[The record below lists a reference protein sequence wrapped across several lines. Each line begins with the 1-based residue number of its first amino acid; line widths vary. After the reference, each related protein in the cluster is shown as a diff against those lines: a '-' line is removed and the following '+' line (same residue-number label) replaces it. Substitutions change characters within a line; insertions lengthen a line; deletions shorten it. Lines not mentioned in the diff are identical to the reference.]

1 MNKRKGLCFVL
12 SGVLLASV
20 ALLGF
25 SGPAVAEAWRD
36 IYSNNLFAHY
46 LFTGNIIAPLLNLT
60 GGSGSIPAGGQ
71 WSPSLNLI
79 SSPGSAI
86 FGPLT
91 LNNNSGH
98 GPGVKI
104 EDCTGLGSGPG
115 NTFQNGCDIKTYSSD
130 EVGQI
135 WLTAAAGSSSQGTF
149 TMYMGQTW
157 PADAICTL
165 TLIDLQAAW
174 DPQATA
180 KIIPDPCTK
189 SGHSCPQQ
197 TMTIEWD
204 NHGVPLPNG
213 SGGPGNGI
221 NYHCLALP

>member
-60 GGSGSIPAGGQ
+60 GGSGSIPSGGQ
-71 WSPSLNLI
+71 WIPSLNLI
-79 SSPGSAI
+79 SSRGSAI

-91 LNNNSGH
+91 LYNNSGQ

-104 EDCTGLGSGPG
+104 EDCTGSAPVS
-115 NTFQNGCDIKTYSSD
+115 NTIGIDVVADLAANATVGLPQAAITATGRRTSS
-130 EVGQI
+130 
-135 WLTAAAGSSSQGTF
+135 AASAGSRSS
-149 TMYMGQTW
+149 
-157 PADAICTL
+157 
-165 TLIDLQAAW
+165 
-174 DPQATA
+174 
-180 KIIPDPCTK
+180 
-189 SGHSCPQQ
+189 
-197 TMTIEWD
+197 
-204 NHGVPLPNG
+204 
-213 SGGPGNGI
+213 
-221 NYHCLALP
+221 